1 MTFQESDIPTSAG
14 ERLLQILESFRDEP
28 TPENWDKLSGEIV
41 ELETGDHLKET
52 LELLA
57 KVIDAPDPSPAQIAQ
72 AQGQAQRALRA
83 VKPPRII
90 PISEAPSGLPAP
102 VLWADWDAHLD
113 PILSEGEICLLSA
126 AGGTGKSYLTLA
138 LAAAASEAF
147 SSDKSYGAACGLRVR
162 PGPVILISYEDS
174 DQRMRY
180 RLQTMGKLDV
190 SDHIYILKEPDPLYF
205 VDQRNGGRAYETS
218 GWSLLWEAI
227 RELSPSLVVI
237 DPAGSAL
244 EGVSQG
250 ESQPVR
256 TFIKALERESMH
268 GKWGTL
274 VVAHDNKAH
283 RNAVLSGGALNSGAV
298 SGSAAWIDAARAIL
312 FLRKIS
318 RDRRLLTAFKVNY
331 GTDSWGAELV
341 EVISPLNNAFGGYQL
356 DGAVMTEEEVEK
368 LINGL
373 SVANRAQKNS
383 SPSGNGKVKEN
394 VYEGS
399 V

>member
-1 MTFQESDIPTSAG
+1 MTFQEREIPTSAG
-14 ERLLQILESFRDEP
+14 ERLLQILESFREEP
-28 TPENWDKLSGEIV
+28 TRENWDELSGKLV
-41 ELETGDHLKET
+41 ELETSDHLTET

-57 KVIDAPDPSPAQIAQ
+57 KVIDSADPSPAAIAQ
-72 AQGQAQRALRA
+72 AQAQAKRALNA
-83 VKPPRII
+83 VKPPRIM

-102 VLWADWDAHLD
+102 VLWADWDTHLD
-113 PILSEGEICLLSA
+113 PMLSEGEICLLSA

-147 SSDKSYGAACGLRVR
+147 TEGNSYGAACGLRVR
-162 PGPVILISYEDS
+162 PGPVVLISYEDS
-174 DQRMRY
+174 DQRMKY

-190 SDHIYILKEPDPLYF
+190 SEHIYILKEPDPLYF
-205 VDQRNGGRAYETS
+205 VDQRSGARAFETS
-218 GWSLLWEAI
+218 GWSLLWAAV

-256 TFIKALERESMH
+256 TFIRALEMESKE

-283 RNAVLSGGALNSGAV
+283 RNTVSGGGALNSGAV

-312 FLRKIS
+312 FLRKTS
-318 RDRRLLTAFKVNY
+318 QDRRLLTALKANY
-331 GTDSWGAELV
+331 GTDGWGAELV
-341 EVISPLNNAFGGYQL
+341 EVVSPLNNAFAGYQL
-356 DGAVMTEEEVEK
+356 DGEVMTEEEVEQ

-373 SVANRAQKNS
+373 AAASRAQGNS
-383 SPSGNGKVKEN
+383 SGSGNGRVKEN

>member
-14 ERLLQILESFRDEP
+14 ENLLQVLESFREEP
-28 TPENWDKLSGEIV
+28 TREKWDRLSA
-41 ELETGDHLKET
+41 ELVALDTGDHLTET

-57 KVIDAPDPSPAQIAQ
+57 KVIDAPEPSPAAIAQ
-72 AQGQAQRALRA
+72 AQGQAERALRA

-102 VLWADWDAHLD
+102 VLWADWDSHLD
-113 PILSEGEICLLSA
+113 PVLSEGEICLLSA

-147 SSDKSYGAACGLRVR
+147 TKSNSYGAACGLRVR
-162 PGPVILISYEDS
+162 PGPVVLISYEDS

-180 RLQTMGKLDV
+180 RLQMMDKLDV

-205 VDQRNGGRAYETS
+205 VDQRSGARAHETS
-218 GWSLLWEAI
+218 GWDLLWEAV

-256 TFIKALERESMH
+256 TFIRALEKESKD

-283 RNAVLSGGALNSGAV
+283 RNAVSSGGALNSGAV

-312 FLRKIS
+312 FLRKTS
-318 RDRRLLTAFKVNY
+318 QDRRLLTALKANY
-331 GTDSWGAELV
+331 GTDGWGAELV
-341 EVISPLNNAFGGYQL
+341 EVVSPLNNAFAGYQL
-356 DGAVMTEEEVEK
+356 DGDVMTEEEVEN

-373 SVANRAQKNS
+373 SAANRAQKS
-383 SPSGNGKVKEN
+383 TSAAGNGRVKEN
-394 VYEGS
+394 VYDGS